1 MAQLSTD
8 TLAYA
13 QVINSVQTFVSNY
26 VENKNVSPKE
36 FDTAYQDLISKI
48 RKSITGP
55 ISKLDLINT
64 GEMPSSVKFNEFT
77 KRITDDINIIN
88 HQFDSLAANY
98 VSSFNNIHDE
108 IESEKSSMQRI
119 KSKIAALELYSG
131 STSNNITYLGDLLN
145 NMDLVDVNKSTTIST
160 CDISD
165 GIATLPKK
173 QIKKW
178 RSSISIY
185 NKNFNNLNQ
194 EKNNNPFG
202 VSNGLSGCN
211 YLYSNQSIGSLE
223 KPFLFQKDSTITKS
237 DPTKMVDESPVS
249 FFEYEAL
256 YVDKGDRPNYEF
268 EYSSGKEF
276 IDWCAFAKDPTTKKF
291 DSNKPLKLTVELKS
305 SSSSGDYINYISLI
319 PFFGYDDP
327 TLNAQIKNIQVT
339 SIKLYNSNTTNAP
352 LEVIND
358 GPVFIGADISGA
370 TISNYKNYF
379 YNKGIFRFPETLA
392 NRVYITFEQI
402 AFQDVTIKHT
412 FWKPYSP
419 ENYKKAD
426 DIKTPTWH
434 NQDRFDPEAS
444 GVLPLGS
451 ESITWNKAAVVP
463 TLEAPNQ
470 IKSNTNELVKIDL
483 KYLITSS
490 IDTQVITLKKGSE
503 FTYFQTKETFGGT
516 EFYLFKRSAI
526 VSAGQSVLEEVKRT
540 MEANADLVPCVLLE
554 NNQILQDLKIDIES
568 VTIGAGPSQVIT
580 VKCLEKHGFSIGSHT
595 FISGTVSAA
604 TFNGIYTVASV
615 IDDYTFTTLNNNTG
629 TLPVLTSQDARVLAC
644 YPCYAKVTQTNLS
657 IENIFRTQNNN
668 NTESIWLRRNY
679 EYIKAKRASIGIRD
693 IFLGKE
699 IYLESAEIISKPF
712 YVNKDIDLLSLE
724 VAEYVPQ
731 SNDSATSIDYYIS
744 VDDGIKWIQVSPMKK
759 NFVGI
764 PEILSFNQ
772 NLNNTNMLPQIA
784 YYNSPEIP
792 SPIKS
797 IRFRAIMKKTKTG
810 NSTPVLGSYK
820 IGIRF
825 K

>member
-13 QVINSVQTFVSNY
+13 QIINNVQNFITNY
-26 VENKNVSPKE
+26 VQNKNVSPKD
-36 FDTAYQDLISKI
+36 FDTAYQNLISTI

-55 ISKLDLINT
+55 ISKLDLFNK
-64 GEMPSSVKFNEFT
+64 GEIPSSLRFNEFT
-77 KRITDDINIIN
+77 RRITDDINIIN
-88 HQFDSLAANY
+88 HQLDSLTANY

-119 KSKIAALELYSG
+119 RSKIGALELYSG

-173 QIKKW
+173 EIKKW

-194 EKNNNPFG
+194 EKNNNSLG
-202 VSNGLSGCN
+202 VSNGLAGCN
-211 YLYSNQSIGSLE
+211 FIYNSQSLGGLE
-223 KPFLFQKDSTITKS
+223 KPFLFEKDSTIIKS
-237 DPTKMVDESPVS
+237 DPTKMIDESPVS

-256 YVDKGDRPNYEF
+256 FVDKSNKPSYEF
-268 EYSSGKEF
+268 QYSSGTEV
-276 IDWCAFAKDPTTKKF
+276 IDWSSF
-291 DSNKPLKLTVELKS
+291 DSTKPLKLTVELKS
-305 SSSSGDYINYISLI
+305 SSSNGDYINYISLI
-319 PFFGYDDP
+319 PFFGYDAID
-327 TLNAQIKNIQVT
+327 LNAHIKNVQVT
-339 SIKLYNSNTTNAP
+339 SIKLHNTNKPDAP
-352 LEVIND
+352 LEVVND

-392 NRVYITFEQI
+392 NRVYITFEQPV
-402 AFQDVTIKHT
+402 FQTVSIKHAYWT
-412 FWKPYSP
+412 PYASA
-419 ENYKKAD
+419 NYQTSTTAVE
-426 DIKTPTWH
+426 TWH
-434 NQDRFDPEAS
+434 GQTRFDPEAG
-444 GVLPLGS
+444 GVLPQGAS
-451 ESITWNKAAVVP
+451 TITWNTAAVIP
-463 TLEAPNQ
+463 KTETPNQ
-470 IKSNTNELVKIDL
+470 IKSNTNQSVKIDL
-483 KYLITSS
+483 KYQTTSS
-490 IDTQVITLKKGSE
+490 TSTPAIRLAKGSE
-503 FTYFQTKETFGGT
+503 YIYFYNKQTVGSV
-516 EFYLFKRSAI
+516 EFYIFKRSASI
-526 VSAGQSVLEEVKRT
+526 NVSQSVLEATKNT
-540 MEANADLVPCVLLE
+540 MVANSDFAPCVFLE
-554 NNQILQDLKIDIES
+554 DNKILQDIKIDIDKVS
-568 VTIGAGPSQVIT
+568 ITGSTSQTITI
-580 VKCLEKHGFSIGSHT
+580 KCLEKHALIAGSYA
-595 FISGTVSAA
+595 FINGTILASVNGTTSDAV
-604 TFNGIYTVASV
+604 FNGVYTVATIV
-615 IDDYTFTTLNNNTG
+615 DDQTFTVINNNAGT
-629 TLPVLTSQDARVLAC
+629 TLPVFSLIKADKLVC
-644 YPCYAKVTQTNLS
+644 YPCYAKSTTTNLT
-657 IENIFRTQNNN
+657 IETVSKTQNNS
-668 NTESIWLRRNY
+668 NTESIWLKRNY
-679 EYIKAKRASIGIRD
+679 EYIPAKRASIGIRD

-699 IYLESAEIISKPF
+699 VYVDSAEIISKPF
-712 YVNKDIDLLSLE
+712 YVDKDVDLLSVE
-724 VAEYVPQ
+724 VGEYVPQ
-731 SNDSATSIDYYIS
+731 SNESATSIDYYIS
-744 VDDGIKWIQVSPMKK
+744 VDDGLKWIQVSPMKK

-772 NLNNTNMLPQIA
+772 NLDNTNMLPQIA